1 MADLKPSARAPHPD
15 PATGAHADSTPAPP
29 DLSRIAARG
38 SIWMAAQAGINKF
51 ATAATMYLVALRLD
65 ADDLGT
71 GQFALSIAAVAA
83 VFPPLVMCDV
93 LVANQSRL
101 PHCLAPGRRIARRV
115 GLATAG
121 LLLSIAC
128 LIPLAGLFPKFPGS
142 TLGVLVLLLAFR
154 VLANSDIAPSLALLR
169 SSLRYR
175 SIASIDG
182 GVQLAANAV
191 TLAVAFSGGGA
202 AAIVLPHLFSS
213 ASRAILY
220 RWLLRR
226 DRIEPAETASDRI
239 EVRDESRRLFAQFRT
254 ASIAQYAH
262 VAVGALPAFIIGL
275 VSSEQETGLY
285 AFAYMLATQSTVIVA
300 YQLGVVLQ
308 PIFGRLSDEPTR
320 QCHAYLRVLRTIS
333 VVSVP
338 VSLLQAAL
346 AAPLFALFFS
356 PKWDEALPTFQ
367 VLSVLQ
373 AFHFALAPTL
383 SLLKSQARF
392 GTTLR
397 WQAMQAGVSACV
409 LLPVAHRFGAT
420 GAAIADT
427 AIWSVSLAIGM
438 TLACRASGLRL
449 AGAFGVSLRPWI
461 AAAPIAASTYLGAE
475 ALGRFGTAGHLAAIL
490 ALGPIALAACLGMQ
504 YFTDRGPLV
513 DLAARIPGLRRMTPA
528 DRGA

>member
-1 MADLKPSARAPHPD
+1 MA
-15 PATGAHADSTPAPP
+15 AT
-29 DLSRIAARG
+29 DLSRVAARG
-38 SIWMAAQAGINKF
+38 SIWMAAQAGLNKF

-101 PHCLAPGRRIARRV
+101 PLCLEPGQRIARRV
-115 GLATAG
+115 GLATSA
-121 LLLSIAC
+121 LILAIAC
-128 LIPLAGLFPKFPGS
+128 LVPLAGLFPEFPGD
-142 TLGVLVLLLAFR
+142 TLGILLLFLALR
-154 VLANSDIAPSLALLR
+154 ILANSDLAPSLALLR

-182 GVQLAANAV
+182 SVQLAANAV
-191 TLAVAFSGGGA
+191 TLAVAYGGGGA

-226 DRIEPAETASDRI
+226 DRVQTTAPPPDPLAIRN
-239 EVRDESRRLFAQFRT
+239 ESRRLFAQFRT
-254 ASIAQYAH
+254 ASLAQYAH
-262 VAVGALPAFIIGL
+262 VAVGALPAFILGL
-275 VSSEQETGLY
+275 VSSEEETGLY
-285 AFAYMLATQSTVIVA
+285 AFSYMLAAQSTVIVA
-300 YQLGVVLQ
+300 YQLGIVLQ
-308 PIFGRLSDEPTR
+308 PIFGRLADDPAR
-320 QCHAYLRVLRTIS
+320 QCQAYLRVLRSIA

-338 VSLLQAAL
+338 ISLLQAAL
-346 AAPLFALFFS
+346 AAPLFALLFS
-356 PKWDEALPTFQ
+356 PKWDDALPTFQ

-397 WQAMQAGVSACV
+397 WQATQAGVSACI
-409 LLPVAHRFGAT
+409 LIPAAHGLGAT
-420 GAAIADT
+420 GTALADT
-427 AIWSVSLAIGM
+427 AIWSVSLAVGM
-438 TLACRASGLRL
+438 TLACRASGLRFM
-449 AGAFGVSLRPWI
+449 GALGVSLRPWLT
-461 AAAPIAASTYLGAE
+461 AAPIAASAYLGAE
-475 ALGRFGTAGHLAAIL
+475 ALGRYGTAGHLTALLGLGPL
-490 ALGPIALAACLGMQ
+490 ALIGCLGIQ

-513 DLAARIPGLRRMTPA
+513 DLGQRIPLVQRLFRTS
-528 DRGA
+528 RGG